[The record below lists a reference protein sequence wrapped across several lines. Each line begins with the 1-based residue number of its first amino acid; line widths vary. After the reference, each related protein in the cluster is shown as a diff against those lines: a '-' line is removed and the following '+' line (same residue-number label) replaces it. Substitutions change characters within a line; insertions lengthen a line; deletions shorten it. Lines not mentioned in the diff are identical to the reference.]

1 MIYLLVLTNVMSAA
15 VIYWLVRRQL
25 DLIDKLQDVN
35 DRIEE
40 SLDVLDRSYA
50 RLSKLLETPVLFDD
64 PVVVEMV
71 DSAKSARDA
80 ILVVANNIVEQEED
94 SGRPES

>member
-1 MIYLLVLTNVMSAA
+1 MIYLLAFTNAISLSI
-15 VIYWLVRRQL
+15 IYWLVRRQL
-25 DLIDKLQDVN
+25 ALIDKLQDIN
-35 DRIEE
+35 DRVEE
-40 SLDVLDRSYA
+40 SLDILDQSYA
-50 RLSKLLETPVLFDD
+50 RMSKLLETPVLFDD

-94 SGRPES
+94 SGRPEN